1 MSEDTF
7 EINFAAI
14 AQFEFYSSNDT
25 DLIESGFEDLYG
37 ESGETFGGP
46 IMMGGGHWKRTIF
59 SKNEELSDQLSQFE
73 NVRTYLTPDKRH
85 VHDAITVGRLDQ
97 ETLQEILTVDYDR
110 AGSVVRDSIKALN
123 EFTDDI
129 PTIPEDQDDLP
140 TIFYVEP
147 EERLDIG
154 WQEEGLDPDI
164 TSSWLE
170 THREQL
176 QRIKILLGQ
185 PISLVGS
192 EDLLAPHSM
201 GAGYIRQAT
210 FLNTSATHEE
220 TAKDVMGPLWL
231 RRVENAIKPHYRADC
246 WLNHRRKKIAEI
258 DDQTHGTARIFDEE
272 KDGNELDFYQSVEQD
287 LEGLREQ
294 WINQYTLIRDE
305 LADLDEGLP
314 LEDEEDPDPAAEIAI
329 RPPEGI
335 DEPVSIYQNYEEHLA
350 SLFEMAR
357 ADMDRIGDKLERVSQ
372 FIHDSV
378 SARTA
383 ASNVEL
389 QSEVKRLTR
398 ILTWLTVLLAA
409 VGVLQLVLTIAS

>member
-7 EINFAAI
+7 EINFAAV
-14 AQFEFYSSNDT
+14 AQFEFYSSNDS
-25 DLIESGFEDLYG
+25 DLIESAFEDLYG
-37 ESGETFGGP
+37 ESGNTFGGP
-46 IMMGGGHWKRTIF
+46 IMMSGGHWKRTIF
-59 SKNEELSDQLSQFE
+59 SKNEDLPDQLSQFE
-73 NVRTYLTPDKRH
+73 NVRTYLTPEKRH
-85 VHDAITVGRLDQ
+85 VHDAVTVGRLDR
-97 ETLQEILTVDYDR
+97 ETLQEILTVDRDHV
-110 AGSVVRDSIKALN
+110 GSIVGNSIKALN

-140 TIFYVEP
+140 TILYVEP
-147 EERLDIG
+147 EKRLDIG
-154 WQEEGLDPDI
+154 QHEEGLDTDV

-170 THREQL
+170 DHREQL

-201 GAGYIRQAT
+201 GPGYIRQAT

-220 TAKDVMGPLWL
+220 TEKDVMGPLWL
-231 RRVENAIKPHYRADC
+231 RRVENAIKPYYRADC
-246 WLNHRRKKIAEI
+246 WLNHRRREIGEI
-258 DDQTHGTARIFDEE
+258 DDQTHGTVRIFDEE
-272 KDGNELDFYQSVEQD
+272 RDGNELDFYQSVEQD
-287 LEGLREQ
+287 LESLREQ

-314 LEDEEDPDPAAEIAI
+314 LESEEDPDPAHEIPI
-329 RPPEGI
+329 QPPEGI
-335 DEPVSIYQNYEEHLA
+335 HEPVSLYQNYEEHLA

-389 QSEVKRLTR
+389 QSEVKHLTR
-398 ILTWLTVLLAA
+398 ILTWLTVLLAV
-409 VGVLQLVLTIAS
+409 VGVLQLVLAIPL